1 MSKKNDTTQQEP
13 AASGSPAVE
22 NPQADSGSPAVENQ
36 PADSGSPAATTAYDD
51 LLKNGTAI
59 LEAPTREALAELV
72 NNIPADCRYAV
83 GAVGRKQDGSAY
95 TIQVDIIK

>member
-1 MSKKNDTTQQEP
+1 MSKKATQTSE
-13 AASGSPAVE
+13 SVE
-22 NPQADSGSPAVENQ
+22 TVESTQ
-36 PADSGSPAATTAYDD
+36 PTVYDD

-72 NNIPADCRYAV
+72 DNIPADCKYCV

-95 TIQVDIIK
+95 TIQVDIV

>member
-1 MSKKNDTTQQEP
+1 MSKPKTDSQQP
-13 AASGSPAVE
+13 
-22 NPQADSGSPAVENQ
+22 
-36 PADSGSPAATTAYDD
+36 TAYDE

-72 NNIPADCRYAV
+72 DNIPADVKYFV

-95 TIQVDIIK
+95 TLRVDKI